1 MGPRKGCGDMSSRA
15 RVASYAAVVACL
27 VALGGAAGRL
37 VLGQEANRDARHRH
51 SEHDHERGLHK
62 IKHIVFIVKENRTF
76 DNYFG
81 TFPGVDGATTGT
93 LSTGAVIPL
102 APAPDVTPHDIDHSY
117 QAAVKAINGGAMDQF
132 DLIAGG
138 KDLLPYT
145 QYAEQDL
152 PNYFAYARYFV
163 LGDEF
168 FSSLKGPSFPNHLYT
183 VGAQSGGAINNP
195 NSGRWGCDSPANT
208 RVQVIEDDGEFG
220 MVYPCFDFDT
230 LADRL
235 EARGL
240 TWKYYAPGIDQ
251 SGYIWSALDA
261 IRHIRLT
268 SLWTGHVVPTANFV
282 QDAQNGD
289 LPAVSWV
296 VTTSGL
302 SEHPP
307 ASVCLGENWTVEQ
320 LNALMLGPD
329 WDSTVVFLTWD
340 DFGGFYDHVAPPVV
354 DDFGFG
360 PRVPFLI
367 ISPWVKHGH
376 EHDEQGEDGEHGQ
389 DGDGHITHTVLEFS
403 SVLKFIEER
412 FDLEPLSERDRQA
425 NSLMRNFD
433 FDGRPLDPLILTTR
447 ACGKATATI
456 ALDPKF
462 HGGAH

>member
-1 MGPRKGCGDMSSRA
+1 MSSRTR
-15 RVASYAAVVACL
+15 RVSYAVVIACL
-27 VALGGAAGRL
+27 VAVGGAAGRL
-37 VLGQEANRDARHRH
+37 VLGQEADRNEKHLRV
-51 SEHDHERGLHK
+51 DHGQERGLLK
-62 IKHIVFIVKENRTF
+62 IKHVVFIVKENRTF

-81 TFPGVDGATTGT
+81 TFPGADGATTGT

-102 APAPDVTPHDIDHSY
+102 SPAPDVTPHDIDHSY
-117 QAAVKAINGGAMDQF
+117 QAAVKAIDGGAMDRF

-145 QYAEQDL
+145 QYAEHDL

-163 LGDEF
+163 LGDQF

-195 NSGRWGCDSPANT
+195 ANGGAGWGCDSPANS
-208 RVQVIEDDGEFG
+208 RVQIIEDDGEFG
-220 MVYPCFDFDT
+220 EVYPCFDFDT

-240 TWKYYAPGIDQ
+240 TWKYDAPKANQ
-251 SGYIWSALDA
+251 SGYIWSALNA

-268 SLWTGHVVPTANFV
+268 SLWTEHVVPTANFI
-282 QDAQNGD
+282 QDAQNGE

-320 LNALMLGPD
+320 VNALMLGPD
-329 WDSTVVFLTWD
+329 WGSTVVFLTWD

-354 DDFGFG
+354 DHFGFG

-376 EHDEQGEDGEHGQ
+376 EHSDHGE
-389 DGDGHITHTVLEFS
+389 DGDGHITHTMLEFS

-412 FDLEPLSERDRQA
+412 FDLEPLSNRDREA
-425 NSLMRNFD
+425 NSLMHNFD
-433 FDGRPLDPLILTTR
+433 FDGRPLDPLILQTR
-447 ACGKATATI
+447 ACGKAAAAV